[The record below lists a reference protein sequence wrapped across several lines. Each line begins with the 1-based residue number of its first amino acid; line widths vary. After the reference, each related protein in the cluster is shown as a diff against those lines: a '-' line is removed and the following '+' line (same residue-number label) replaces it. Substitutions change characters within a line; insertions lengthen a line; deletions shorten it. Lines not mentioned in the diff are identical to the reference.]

1 MKEIITNIVSIL
13 TAIICTIFPIQI
25 TVTEPAKPEFPDYTI
40 CDKTLDVFNE
50 VNKARIEN
58 GVAPLILDEKLC
70 ALAYVRAKE
79 QIEQS
84 GHTRPDGRKY
94 NTVLS
99 DYDYWYRNNGENIVI
114 TRGFSGE
121 FSVECWLNSESH
133 KKNML
138 KDFWTHT
145 GVGIY
150 VEGNRYFIV
159 QLFVHK
165 K

>member
-1 MKEIITNIVSIL
+1 
-13 TAIICTIFPIQI
+13 
-25 TVTEPAKPEFPDYTI
+25 
-40 CDKTLDVFNE
+40 
-50 VNKARIEN
+50 
-58 GVAPLILDEKLC
+58 
-70 ALAYVRAKE
+70 
-79 QIEQS
+79 
-84 GHTRPDGRKY
+84 
-94 NTVLS
+94 
-99 DYDYWYRNNGENIVI
+99 YDYWYRNNGENIVI

-150 VEGNRYFIV
+150 VEGNCYYIV